1 METTGTAMCRHR
13 KDCKRMA
20 RSSYQ
25 KLKPLYIM
33 NYLLQNTDEDHPVT
47 VNQIIS
53 YLDSQGISAERKSIY
68 SDIEALQYFG
78 LDIVQSGSGRSCGYY
93 IAHRTFELP
102 ELNLLVDS
110 VQSSKFITHKKT
122 AALIKKI
129 ETLASIHEAQL
140 LNRQVFVKNRIK
152 TMNESIYYNVDEIHN
167 GISKN
172 KKIRFLYF
180 EYNVQKERQYR
191 RNGAYYVVSPFA
203 LTWDDENYYM
213 VAYDSDAAMIKH
225 YRVDKMEKISILEED
240 RDGLEAYQA
249 LDMAIY
255 ARKTFG
261 MFTGKEEHVVLRFEN
276 HLVGAVLDRLG
287 RDVFIVPDGPDHF
300 TVRTDVIVS
309 PQFFAW
315 VTGFGTSA
323 QVIGPGQVVEA
334 MKDHICAVAG
344 QYGQRPEPQ
353 R

>member
-1 METTGTAMCRHR
+1 
-13 KDCKRMA
+13 MA
-20 RSSYQ
+20 RAPFQ
-25 KLKPLYIM
+25 KLKILYIM
-33 NYLLQNTDEDHPVT
+33 DYLLRYSDEYHPVT
-47 VNQIIS
+47 VAQLIEE
-53 YLDSQGISAERKSIY
+53 LGKRGISAERKSIY

-78 LDIVQSGSGRSCGYY
+78 LDIEQAGSGRSCGYY
-93 IAHRTFELP
+93 VAHRNFELP
-102 ELNLLVDS
+102 ELKLLVDS

-122 AALIKKI
+122 VSLIKKI
-129 ETLASIHEAQL
+129 ETLASVHEAQR

-249 LDMAIY
+249 LDMAVY

-261 MFTGKEEHVVLRFEN
+261 MFTGQEEQVVLRFEN

-287 RDVFIVPDGPDHF
+287 RDVFIVPDGPEHF

-315 VTGFGTSA
+315 VLGFGSSA
-323 QVIGPGQVVEA
+323 QMIGPKPIVDKMRE
-334 MKDHICAVAG
+334 HIQSVAAL
-344 QYGQRPEPQ
+344 Y
-353 R
+353 

>member
-1 METTGTAMCRHR
+1 
-13 KDCKRMA
+13 MA

-33 NYLLQNTDEDHPVT
+33 KYLLQNTDEDHPVT
-47 VNQIIS
+47 VNQIIG
-53 YLDSQGISAERKSIY
+53 YLESQGISAERKSIY

-78 LDIVQSGSGRSCGYY
+78 LDIVQSGSGRACGYY
-93 IAHRTFELP
+93 IAHRNFELP
-102 ELNLLVDS
+102 ELKLLVDS

-122 AALIKKI
+122 ASLIKKI
-129 ETLASIHEAQL
+129 ETLASVHEAQL

-225 YRVDKMEKISILEED
+225 YRVDKMEKISILEDED

-249 LDMAIY
+249 LDMAVY

-261 MFTGKEEHVVLRFEN
+261 MFTGKEENVVLRFEN

-315 VTGFGTSA
+315 VLGFGASA
-323 QVIGPGQVVEA
+323 QILGPQPVVHKMRE
-334 MKDHICAVAG
+334 HIQSVAAL
-344 QYGQRPEPQ
+344 Y
-353 R
+353 

>member
-1 METTGTAMCRHR
+1 METTGTAMYRHR

-102 ELNLLVDS
+102 ELKLLVDS
-110 VQSSKFITHKKT
+110 VQSSKFITHRKT
-122 AALIKKI
+122 ATLIRKI
-129 ETLASIHEAQL
+129 ERLASVHEAQL

-191 RNGAYYVVSPFA
+191 RNGEYYVVSPFA